1 GSQQVDAAGHT
12 MGEVVEAIHKVTQL
26 VNDIDGASNQQS
38 TGMDQVGK
46 AITQIDQATQM
57 NAALVE
63 EMAAATE
70 RLKAQAQELVAAVS
84 VFQLRSG

>member
-1 GSQQVDAAGHT
+1 
-12 MGEVVEAIHKVTQL
+12 VVSAIHKVTEL

-70 RLKAQAQELVAAVS
+70 RLKSQAQELVSAVS
-84 VFQLRSG
+84 VFRLRTG